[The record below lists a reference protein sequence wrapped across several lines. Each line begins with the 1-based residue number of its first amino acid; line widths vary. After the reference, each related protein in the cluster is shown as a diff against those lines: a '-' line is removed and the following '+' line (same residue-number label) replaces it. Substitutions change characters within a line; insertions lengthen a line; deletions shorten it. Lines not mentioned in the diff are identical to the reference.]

1 MATAS
6 HRRRRDGKAGK
17 TDGLV
22 KVGSIDPRIMTAD
35 GKTGRRRTMK
45 FVK

>member
-1 MATAS
+1 MAVAS

-17 TDGLV
+17 ADGLV
-22 KVGSIDPRIMTAD
+22 GVGSIDLRIMTAD
-35 GKTGRRRTMK
+35 AKTARRRTTK

>member
-1 MATAS
+1 MALAI

-17 TDGLV
+17 ADGLV
-22 KVGSIDPRIMTAD
+22 RVGSIDMRIMTAD
-35 GKTGRRRTMK
+35 GNTGRRRTTK